1 MTSSQAVP
9 GTVSQPAFAGLDR
22 RLAAYLL
29 DAVIAASV
37 LLFSGFTMRGLRAF
51 GLWLPAVQGL
61 SPTEMWR
68 GLGVGAKLSIL
79 FGFVLSMGPVYS
91 ALFEASPWQASFGK
105 RLLDIYVSDDEGRRI
120 GIARAFGRWFAKF
133 FFNWFALWVVSM
145 VTIAATREKKA
156 LHDFVARTLVLR
168 GRPVPGG
175 SLEPWRIT
183 FGFGIPFLLL
193 LGIYLTVL

>member
-1 MTSSQAVP
+1 MISSQAAP
-9 GTVSQPAFAGLDR
+9 GAVSQLFFAGLGR

-29 DAVIAASV
+29 DVVIAASV
-37 LLFSGFTMRGLRAF
+37 LLFAGFAMRGLRAF

-61 SPTEMWR
+61 SPSEMWR

-79 FGFVLSMGPVYS
+79 FGFVLSMGPIYLV
-91 ALFEASPWQASFGK
+91 LFEASPWQASFGK
-105 RLLDIYVSDDEGRRI
+105 RLFDIYVSDNEGRRI
-120 GIARAFGRWFAKF
+120 GVVRAFGRWFAKF
-133 FFNWFALWVVSM
+133 FFNLFALWVVSM
-145 VTIAATREKKA
+145 ATIAATREKKA

-183 FGFGIPFLLL
+183 FAFGIPFLLL
-193 LGIYLTVL
+193 LGIYLTAV